1 MAGAAELPRPG
12 VEVIQEFTSV
22 TPTIVT
28 PTLVPCNVAPFFEVI
43 EALEAD
49 GTLNEDAKL
58 EDQYEQL
65 ELTVSQS
72 SFPSPRGNIDEV
84 DVLEDSI
91 RVFFEFG
98 GSLLELERD
107 SAFLTSFVDP
117 TVSKQP
123 WVLGTVTEPVSGY
136 DIDGRTLVVQFDS
149 HNALPPTAAD
159 VPASEKVTI
168 TFAGATPGAKLT
180 LDQVVDQINAVI
192 PGVASKG
199 GVGTDQLLLSS
210 TKYGA
215 GASVCVRAEGTANP
229 ATLPG
234 SEEGLGFSSTADQI
248 AIGSGFYAYDDND
261 GDRTS
266 PRLRIYQGT
275 SAVDIPGGGT
285 ITESPLITPTSFKF
299 TDASIEAGDTVIADG
314 VDIGEVIE
322 VESLQLT
329 MAVEQNL
336 PLHDSPFAPRRV
348 TVQANGLSYPAPA
361 SSAAATVTGTRQTAA
376 ATPAY
381 IVGTTAPTYGPIPL
395 GEAFTVEVY
404 QDGVSLGQE
413 SVTVTGTAWSDLAG
427 VVAGINTV
435 AAAVTFEAYTCNEN
449 GVEQADGTYLGLRTK
464 ADNVG
469 SDASITFVS
478 QTSGMTIGY
487 DSGPY
492 SDIGENIR
500 FLPGGPAVLTS
511 RDTWANLLTAGLV
524 ITDVTA
530 TTVHVKNPITG
541 AWGDETDSVTWD
553 DSSSVPATVD
563 DAVTFWNAN
572 TKYTTAYKSDSA
584 GVASSTGTYLSIK
597 THGESV
603 GSDAQIDTTTDT
615 VAGGSP
621 GVFGAVPQTA
631 NGDDDDLDGTTF
643 KWSLDNNPHVYMVTL
658 IADEDDGGTSLQQV
672 LDKINELTPG
682 IARASS
688 DSPPYLR
695 LDSQKKGEASEV
707 EILDGT
713 ANSSLGLTDDSRT
726 VGAGRPDPDLAVDIS
741 GNVVIQSQ
749 ILRDGLT
756 GVPFDPG
763 FAPIIVAYKGLR
775 LDLSPDA
782 DNPSLLVVSD
792 TTALEEA
799 ADPISTDNPGSL
811 MTYLSLLNA
820 PTVSVAAIGVPEISA
835 DAPEGTP
842 LGYSKCADF
851 LENEEVYAI
860 ATGTHSPVVHQ
871 AFLTHVNAM
880 SEPEQKGERIYFFN
894 PRIPDRALPTLVG
907 SGTDAN
913 STANDNEVTVEIN
926 LAPNLIA
933 NGIDPNLPINPD
945 TGAIENEVYLD
956 LGGDDNYY
964 LVKEVVAGTT
974 VKLRTS
980 FATGENADAF
990 YSSTDLTGS
999 VISDDWTVSI
1009 RGEQLLV
1016 AGTDKPDRERIAET
1030 IQAAAQA
1037 YGFRRGFYVH
1047 PDQCGINVTG
1057 LEQLVE
1063 GYYATACIVGMVGQQ
1078 PPQQGFTNFPITG
1091 LTRVVGSNDKY
1102 TNRHLNVM
1110 AAGGVYIL
1118 VQDAQ
1123 GAPVTCRHQLST
1135 DLTSIEARELS
1146 ITKVVDFTAKFMR
1159 AGLRIYIGRSN
1170 ITQPFLDN
1178 LSTVVQGQIS
1188 FLSDTGVLIGGEINN
1203 IIQDADAPDT
1213 VLIDVTL
1220 DVPYPCNYIRLTLV
1234 I

>member
-12 VEVIQEFTSV
+12 VEVIQEFTSA

-43 EALEAD
+43 EALESD

-58 EDQYEQL
+58 EDMYEQL

-84 DVLEDSI
+84 DVLEDDI

-123 WVLGTVTEPVSGY
+123 WILGTVTEPVSGY
-136 DIDGRTLVVQFDS
+136 GIDGRTLVVQFDS

-159 VPASEKVTI
+159 VPASDKVTI
-168 TFAGATPGAKLT
+168 TFAGATPGANLT
-180 LDQVVDQINAVI
+180 LQQVIDQINAVI

-215 GASVCVRAEGTANP
+215 AASVCVRADGTANP

-248 AIGSGFYAYDDND
+248 SIGSGFYAYDDND

-275 SAVDIPGGGT
+275 EAVDIPGGGT
-285 ITESPLITPTSFKF
+285 ITEVPFISPASFKF
-299 TDASIEAGDTVIADG
+299 TDASVLPGDAVIADG

-336 PLHDSPFAPRRV
+336 PLHDSPFGPRRV
-348 TVQANGLSYPAPA
+348 VVQANELTYPAPA
-361 SSAAATVTGTRQTAA
+361 ASAAATVTGTRQTEA

-404 QDGVSLGQE
+404 AAGVSLGQE

-427 VVAGINTV
+427 VVGGING
-435 AAAVTFEAYTCNEN
+435 AATTFEAYAANEN

-464 ADNVG
+464 ADNTG

-478 QTSGMTIGY
+478 QTSGMTIGF

-492 SDIGENIR
+492 SDVGENIR
-500 FLPGGPAVLTS
+500 YLPGTPAIMTS
-511 RDTWANLLTAGLV
+511 ADTWANILTAGLV
-524 ITDVTA
+524 ITDAVS
-530 TTVHVKNPITG
+530 TTINVKNPATG
-541 AWGDETDSVTWD
+541 AWGSEADSVTWN
-553 DSSSVPATVD
+553 DSSAVPATVD
-563 DAVTFWNAN
+563 DAVTFWNSVA
-572 TKYTTAYKSDSA
+572 KYTTAYKSDVG
-584 GVASSTGTYLSIK
+584 GVASATGTYLSIK

-603 GSDAQIDTTTDT
+603 GVAAQIDTVTDT
-615 VAGGSP
+615 IAGGSP
-621 GVFGAVPQTA
+621 GVFGAAPQSA
-631 NGDDDDLDGTTF
+631 NGTDDDLDGTTF

-682 IARASS
+682 VASASS
-688 DSPPYLR
+688 DSPPYLT
-695 LDSQKKGEASEV
+695 LDSLKKGEASEV
-707 EILDGT
+707 EIVDGT
-713 ANSSLGLTDDSRT
+713 ANSPLGLTDNSRT

-782 DNPSLLVVSD
+782 DNPSLLVVND
-792 TTALEEA
+792 TTTLEAA
-799 ADPISTDNPGSL
+799 ADPISTDNPGAL

-835 DAPEGTP
+835 DAPDGTP

-913 STANDNEVTVEIN
+913 STANDNEVTVEVN
-926 LAPNLIA
+926 LAPELIA
-933 NGIDPNLPINPD
+933 NGIDPNLAINPL

-956 LGGDDNYY
+956 LGGDDQNY
-964 LVKEVVAGTT
+964 LVQEVVAGTT
-974 VKLRTS
+974 VKLRTT

-990 YSSTDLTGS
+990 YSSTALTS
-999 VISDDWTVSI
+999 TVISDDWTVKI
-1009 RGEQLLV
+1009 RGDELLM
-1016 AGTDKPDRERIAET
+1016 AGTTDPDRERIAET
-1030 IQAAAQA
+1030 IQAAAQT

-1102 TNRHLNVM
+1102 TNRHLNIM

-1123 GAPVTCRHQLST
+1123 GAPITCRHQLST

-1159 AGLRIYIGRSN
+1159 AGLRNYIGRSN

-1178 LSTVVQGQIS
+1178 LATVVEGQLG
-1188 FLSDTGVLIGGEINN
+1188 FLSDTGVLIGGETNN

-1234 I
+1234 V

>member
-12 VEVIQEFTSV
+12 VEVIQEFTSA

-43 EALEAD
+43 EALESD

-58 EDQYEQL
+58 ESQYEQL
-65 ELTVSQS
+65 ELAVAQS

-123 WVLGTVTEPVSGY
+123 WILGTVTDPVSGY

-168 TFAGATPGAKLT
+168 TFSGATPGAKLT
-180 LDQVVDQINAVI
+180 LDQVIDQINAVI

-210 TKYGA
+210 TGYGA
-215 GASVCVRAEGTANP
+215 GRSACVRAEGTGNP

-266 PRLRIYQGT
+266 PRLRIYEGT
-275 SAVDIPGGGT
+275 EAVDIPGGGV
-285 ITESPLITPTSFKF
+285 ITAVPLISPASFKF
-299 TDASIEAGDTVIADG
+299 TDASVEPGDTVVADG

-336 PLHDSPFAPRRV
+336 PLHDNPFAPRRV
-348 TVQANGLSYPAPA
+348 VVQASDLVYPAPA

-404 QDGVSLGQE
+404 AAGVSLGQE
-413 SVTVTGTAWSDLAG
+413 SVTVTGTAWSNLAG
-427 VVAGINTV
+427 VVGGVNG
-435 AAAVTFEAYTCNEN
+435 AATTFEAYTCNEN
-449 GVEQADGTYLGLRTK
+449 GVEQADGTFLGLRTK

-469 SDASITFVS
+469 SDASITYVS
-478 QTSGMTIGY
+478 DTSGMTIGF

-492 SDIGENIR
+492 TDVGENVR
-500 FLPGGPAVLTS
+500 FLPGTPAIAPS
-511 RDTWANLLTAGLV
+511 QATWTAILALPLLPTHTV
-524 ITDVTA
+524 A
-530 TTVHVKNPITG
+530 TTVNVYNPATG
-541 AWGDETDSVTWD
+541 TWGNETDTVTWD
-553 DSSSVPATVD
+553 VGGSVVPADVD
-563 DAVTFWNAN
+563 AAVTLWNA
-572 TKYTTAYKSDSA
+572 TAKYTTAYRSDNLGA
-584 GVASSTGTYLSIK
+584 ASPTGDYISIR

-603 GSDAQIDTTTDT
+603 GSVATITTTADD
-615 VAGGSP
+615 
-621 GVFGAVPQTA
+621 GAVFAGAPSLIGT
-631 NGDDDDLDGTTF
+631 GTDDDLDGTSF

-658 IADEDDGGTSLQQV
+658 IADEDDGGTSLQQI
-672 LDKINELTPG
+672 LDKVNDLTPG
-682 IARASS
+682 VASASS
-688 DSPPYLR
+688 DSPPYLK

-707 EILDGT
+707 EIVDGT
-713 ANSSLGLTDDSRT
+713 ANGSLGLTDNSST
-726 VGAGRPDPDLAVDIS
+726 VGAGRPEPDLAVDIS

-756 GVPFDPG
+756 GVPFDLG
-763 FAPIIVAYKGLR
+763 FAPIVVSYKGLR

-792 TTALEEA
+792 TTTLEEA
-799 ADPISTDNPGSL
+799 ADPISTDNPGAL

-860 ATGTHSPVVHQ
+860 TTGTHSPVVHQ
-871 AFLTHVNAM
+871 AFMTHVNAM

-913 STANDNEVTVEIN
+913 STANDNEVTVEVN
-926 LAPNLIA
+926 LAPTLIA
-933 NGIDPNLPINPD
+933 NGIDPNLDINPT

-956 LGGDDNYY
+956 LGGDDQNY
-964 LVKEVVAGTT
+964 LVQKVTAGTT
-974 VKLRTS
+974 VTLRTS
-980 FATGENADAF
+980 FATGENPDAF

-1009 RGEQLLV
+1009 RGEPLLL
-1016 AGTDKPDRERIAET
+1016 AGTTSPDRERIAET

-1047 PDQCGINVTG
+1047 PDQCAINVTG

-1123 GAPVTCRHQLST
+1123 GAPVICRHQLST

-1159 AGLRIYIGRSN
+1159 AGLRNYIGRSN

-1178 LSTVVQGQIS
+1178 LSTVVQGQLG
-1188 FLSDTGVLIGGEINN
+1188 FLVDTAVLIGGQPNN

-1234 I
+1234 V